1 MVKNEAGK
9 GIPVSFYI
17 LSEET
22 ASILEACNKTL
33 KEAADDLTPR
43 YLRLRVLVDWVP
55 V

>member
-1 MVKNEAGK
+1 M
-9 GIPVSFYI
+9 SFFI

-22 ASILEACNKTL
+22 ASTLEACLKTL

-43 YLRLRVLVDWVP
+43 SLRLRVLVDWVP